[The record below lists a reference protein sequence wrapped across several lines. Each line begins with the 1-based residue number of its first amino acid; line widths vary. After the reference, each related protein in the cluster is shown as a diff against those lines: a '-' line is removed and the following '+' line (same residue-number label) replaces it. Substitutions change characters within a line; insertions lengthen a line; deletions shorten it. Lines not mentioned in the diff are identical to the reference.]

1 MFNDTNSYK
10 IMSCERLPIFNC
22 NTNNCMNKKNLIY
35 LLFLLLIFSSCKTL
49 KKTEKISEDEKMA
62 NTSLLI
68 DANKEKFLGNY
79 EEAVELYVQCIKNDH
94 SNATAIYELARIFT
108 LQGKYKD
115 ALILAKKSVDIN
127 PDNIWYQLLLAD
139 ILKKN
144 NQYDDVIKIYS
155 NLIKKY
161 PEKVEYYIELASAYI
176 YINQYKDAIKVYNTI
191 ESKIGITEEISLQK
205 KQIYL
210 FFKKKDKAI
219 KEINNLISKFPDNTK
234 YYNLA
239 ADLYL
244 ADKQFD
250 KAFEMYNKIFE
261 IDPNNSLVHLSLAD
275 YYRATDEKEKSYEE
289 LKIAFKNKNL
299 DIDTKIKILLS
310 YYIITEKYPELK
322 EQADTLLKI
331 LIKIHPDEPKAHSM
345 YADFLYRD
353 KKLNQARDELHKT
366 IALDN
371 SKYEVW
377 QQLLIIESELKDF
390 DLMAKESKQAIELF
404 PEQPVLYLFGGMANY
419 QIKNY
424 DKSIST
430 LNKGIK
436 TIVDDKKLL
445 IEFYSYLGDINYKN
459 KNNNASDSAYEK
471 VLELDSNNSYV
482 LNNYSFYL
490 SLRNENLEKAEK
502 MAKKAVDISPNSS
515 SYLDTYGWVLYKM
528 DKLKQAK
535 KWMDKALENG
545 GDKSSVILE
554 HYGDI
559 LYKMDEI
566 KKSNEYWQKAK
577 NIGKGSKYLDKKI
590 KDKKLYE

>member
-1 MFNDTNSYK
+1 MPIQRYK
-10 IMSCERLPIFNC
+10 HI
-22 NTNNCMNKKNLIY
+22 KNHLTY
-35 LLFLLLIFSSCKTL
+35 LFFLLLIFSSCKTI
-49 KKTEKISEDEKMA
+49 KKTEKLSDEEKMT

-68 DANKEKFLGNY
+68 DANKEKILGNY
-79 EEAVELYVQCIKNDH
+79 KDAADLYAKCIKNDH
-94 SNATAIYELARIFT
+94 SNATAIYELARIFA
-108 LQGKYKD
+108 LQEKYKD
-115 ALILAKKSVDIN
+115 ALILAKKSVVIN
-127 PDNIWYQLLLAD
+127 PDNVWYQLLLAD

-144 NQYDDVIKIYS
+144 NQYDDVIKVYS

-176 YINQYKDAIKVYNTI
+176 YINKYKNAIKIYNTI
-191 ESKIGITEEISLQK
+191 ENKIGITEGISLQK

-210 FFKKKDKAI
+210 FFKKKNKAI
-219 KEINNLISKFPDNTK
+219 EEINNLISKFPDNTK
-234 YYNLA
+234 YYNIA
-239 ADLYL
+239 ADIYL

-250 KAFEMYNKIFE
+250 KALEMHNKILE

-275 YYRATDEKEKSYEE
+275 YYRTTGEKEKSYKE
-289 LKIAFKNKNL
+289 LKIAFKNRNL

-331 LIKIHPDEPKAHSM
+331 LIKVHPDEPKAHSM

-353 KKLNQARDELHKT
+353 KKLNKARNELHKT
-366 IALDN
+366 ITLDN

-377 QQLLIIESELKDF
+377 QQLLLIESELKDF

-404 PEQPVLYLFGGMANY
+404 PEQPVLYLLNGMANY
-419 QIKNY
+419 QLKNY
-424 DKSIST
+424 AKSIST

-436 TIVDDKKLL
+436 TIVDNKKLL

-502 MAKKAVDISPNSS
+502 MAEKAVLLSPNSS

-528 DKLKQAK
+528 NKLKQAK
-535 KWMDKALENG
+535 KWMNKALENG

-559 LYKMDEI
+559 LYKMSETQ
-566 KKSNEYWQKAK
+566 KSAEYWQKAK